1 MNDGMLGGVGNECI
15 PKPPLPPFR
24 MGKWL
29 GRIPLVFLAVFLLRH
44 AAKRLSKHVPFVTDA
59 VYATCPDKVKPT
71 AKMARMQAKHPLCS
85 LRYQRNTLPD
95 ATGSLIRASNRQ
107 DGYSIVRTNP
117 RASEGQDSGYPRG
130 MRLFHKSVA
139 LCR

>member
-71 AKMARMQAKHPLCS
+71 AKMTRMQVKHPFCITS
-85 LRYQRNTLPD
+85 T
-95 ATGSLIRASNRQ
+95 SVIRSQKPQ
-107 DGYSIVRTNP
+107 DRLYGPQIVRTGILSSRP
-117 RASEGQDSGYPRG
+117 IRGPQRAKIWGIRVE
-130 MRLFHKSVA
+130 
-139 LCR
+139 